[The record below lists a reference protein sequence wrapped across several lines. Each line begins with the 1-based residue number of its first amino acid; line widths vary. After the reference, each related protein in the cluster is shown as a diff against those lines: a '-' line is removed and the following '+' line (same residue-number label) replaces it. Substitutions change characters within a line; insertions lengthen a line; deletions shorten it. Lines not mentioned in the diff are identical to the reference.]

1 MIITCFLIRA
11 IFDFTKLGFNG
22 WFVKMREDSAENN
35 SWHYAAVF
43 CFLLVT
49 VELIP
54 NFYFMHN
61 LRYIMSNRIALVAKE
76 SISTNY
82 TK

>member
-1 MIITCFLIRA
+1 
-11 IFDFTKLGFNG
+11 
-22 WFVKMREDSAENN
+22 MREQSAADN
-35 SWHYAAVF
+35 SWHYAAIF
-43 CFLLVT
+43 GFLV
-49 VELIP
+49 VVIELIP

-82 TK
+82 QT